1 MTTIATC
8 SNIAEAE
15 ILKSVLSD
23 AGIAASLPEELTA
36 NSAPHLVFTSGL
48 RVQVE
53 DEDADDARR
62 LLAAAQI
69 PPPRPN
75 A

>member
-8 SNIAEAE
+8 SNIEEAQL
-15 ILKSVLSD
+15 LKSLLDD
-23 AGIAASLPEELTA
+23 AGIAAFLPEEITA
-36 NSAPHLVFTSGL
+36 NSAPQLVFASGL

-53 DEDADDARR
+53 DEDAAEALRV
-62 LLAAAQI
+62 I
-69 PPPRPN
+69 EPPRAPRDL

>member
-15 ILKSVLSD
+15 LLKSVLAN
-23 AGIAASLPEELTA
+23 AGITASLPEELTA
-36 NSAPHLVFTSGL
+36 NSAPHLVFASGL

-53 DEDADDARR
+53 DEDAAEARDF
-62 LLAAAQI
+62 LAAAQI
-69 PPPRPN
+69 PP
-75 A
+75 AKQSD

>member
-8 SNIAEAE
+8 YSIAEAE
-15 ILKSVLSD
+15 ILKSVLAD
-23 AGIAASLPEELTA
+23 AGITASLPEELTA
-36 NSAPHLVFTSGL
+36 NSAPQFVFASGL

-53 DEDADDARR
+53 DEDADEARR
-62 LLAAAQI
+62 FLAAAQL
-69 PPPRPN
+69 PPPKPK